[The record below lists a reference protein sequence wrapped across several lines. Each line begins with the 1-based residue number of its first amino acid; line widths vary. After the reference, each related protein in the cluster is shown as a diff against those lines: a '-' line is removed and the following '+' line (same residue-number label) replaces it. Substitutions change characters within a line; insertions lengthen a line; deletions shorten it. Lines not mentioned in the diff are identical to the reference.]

1 MTPPSDFTCPITK
14 KIMVDPVVSPQGV
27 NFERSAILKWT
38 QDGNKFCPVT
48 SAPLRLESLRTS
60 TALQWKIKYFQ
71 MKHGT
76 SSEDKSDKQEQENAN
91 VIPQNMMCPLTK
103 KVMVDPVMT
112 KYGHNYERAA
122 IIKWIG
128 MRGEVCP
135 MTGKPLSFSAG
146 IVANSKLSRNIANR
160 ERKIK
165 RGSPNITLQPPADN
179 KLKVLVLVHSSCSH
193 DMKRNSRDLGKNSHN
208 MKRNSRDLGENVLK
222 TLHNSHGPTS
232 LNEPESV
239 LSVLDDVASL
249 IC

>member
-1 MTPPSDFTCPITK
+1 MTPPSDFTCPITNK
-14 KIMVDPVVSPQGV
+14 LMVDPVLSPQGI

-38 QDGNKFCPVT
+38 RDGNNLCPVT
-48 SAPLRLESLRTS
+48 NAPLRLESLRTS

-71 MKHGT
+71 MKDTT
-76 SSEDKSDKQEQENAN
+76 SFDEIEEQEQEPNDHV

-135 MTGKPLSFSAG
+135 MTGKPLSFSG
-146 IVANSKLSRNIANR
+146 IVANSKLWRQIVNW

-165 RGSPNITLQPPADN
+165 NGDVAPQLPN
-179 KLKVLVLVHSSCSH
+179 KLKVVHSCPH
-193 DMKRNSRDLGKNSHN
+193 RMERDSRGLVEDF
-208 MKRNSRDLGENVLK
+208 LK
-222 TLHNSHGPTS
+222 TLHVIPEEREGSQGPTPLDRIKS
-232 LNEPESV
+232 DLLILEDV
-239 LSVLDDVASL
+239 LSTLLLGD
-249 IC
+249 

>member
-1 MTPPSDFTCPITK
+1 MIPPSDFTCPITK
-14 KIMVDPVVSPQGV
+14 KLMVDPVVSPQGI

-38 QDGNKFCPVT
+38 QDGNNFCPVT

-71 MKHGT
+71 MKHNT
-76 SSEDKSDKQEQENAN
+76 SPDESDKQKHENAS

-122 IIKWIG
+122 IIKWIS

-160 ERKIK
+160 ERRIK
-165 RGSPNITLQPPADN
+165 SGNIALQLPADN
-179 KLKVLVLVHSSCSH
+179 KLKVVVLVHSSCSH
-193 DMKRNSRDLGKNSHN
+193 N
-208 MKRNSRDLGENVLK
+208 MKRNSKDLGENVLK
-222 TLHNSHGPTS
+222 ALHSSHGPTS

>member
-14 KIMVDPVVSPQGV
+14 KLMVDPVVSPQGI

-71 MKHGT
+71 MKHNT
-76 SSEDKSDKQEQENAN
+76 SSDESDKPEQEPTNV

-128 MRGEVCP
+128 VRGEVCP
-135 MTGKPLSFSAG
+135 MTGKPLSFSSG
-146 IVANSKLSRNIANR
+146 IVTNSKLSWKIVNW

-165 RGSPNITLQPPADN
+165 NGKIAPQLPAADN
-179 KLKVLVLVHSSCSH
+179 KLKLVVHSSCSH
-193 DMKRNSRDLGKNSHN
+193 STKPNPRGLVGNFLKMLHSSHA
-208 MKRNSRDLGENVLK
+208 
-222 TLHNSHGPTS
+222 PTP
-232 LNEPESV
+232 LDEPESV
-239 LSVLDDVASL
+239 LALLDDVASI

>member
-1 MTPPSDFTCPITK
+1 MIPPSDFTCPITK
-14 KIMVDPVVSPQGV
+14 KIMVDPVVSPQGI
-27 NFERSAILKWT
+27 NFERSAILKWI

-71 MKHGT
+71 MKHET
-76 SSEDKSDKQEQENAN
+76 SLEEKSDKQEQENNAN
-91 VIPQNMMCPLTK
+91 VIPKNMMCPLTK

-160 ERKIK
+160 ERRIK
-165 RGSPNITLQPPADN
+165 SGNIALQLPADN
-179 KLKVLVLVHSSCSH
+179 KLKVVVLVHSSC
-193 DMKRNSRDLGKNSHN
+193 SHN

-222 TLHNSHGPTS
+222 ALHSSHGPTS